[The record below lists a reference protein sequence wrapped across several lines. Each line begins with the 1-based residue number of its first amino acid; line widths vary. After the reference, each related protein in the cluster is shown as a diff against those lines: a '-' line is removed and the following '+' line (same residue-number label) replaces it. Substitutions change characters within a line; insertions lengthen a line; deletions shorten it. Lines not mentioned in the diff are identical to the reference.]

1 MSLSVPAIPEL
12 TALKSN
18 CVSSFKETIKSA
30 TVNRQLFIF
39 TLNSYQQIKMTKR
52 YRLLNVLMVVFVIE
66 ACLLLLTIFFVKV
79 LQVPGLNKD
88 LEHIFNRTFFLKQ
101 VIDIIF
107 HSLFFYFS
115 LNYFNGL
122 LLAKKNAASY
132 LFAAVFFLLVAF
144 SYFLGRHY
152 ALPDMTENDINKN
165 VQIGVYLF
173 SFSISACFFT
183 GLSLLLAYLNNLRD
197 GQKQRKVLEAQKMQ
211 LEVDK
216 SQANFKFLKSQI
228 NPHFLHNTLNFLY
241 AKSLPYS
248 AELSEGILTLSDIMR
263 YALNESVDNDD
274 KALLKDEIEHVRN
287 VIKINQLRFSNNLN
301 VQFEVNGVINGAHII
316 PFVLI
321 TIVENAFKHGDLQKP
336 EYPIDVKLNVENNR
350 LFFYCRN
357 KKKSGPKEISTGLGL
372 DNIRN
377 RLQFAYGND
386 YRLLIK
392 DEVDFY
398 TTELTI
404 DKL

>member
-1 MSLSVPAIPEL
+1 M
-12 TALKSN
+12 
-18 CVSSFKETIKSA
+18 
-30 TVNRQLFIF
+30 
-39 TLNSYQQIKMTKR
+39 
-52 YRLLNVLMVVFVIE
+52 
-66 ACLLLLTIFFVKV
+66 
-79 LQVPGLNKD
+79 PGLNKD
-88 LEHIFNRTFFLKQ
+88 LQHLFNKTFLLKQ
-101 VIDIIF
+101 VIDVIF
-107 HSLFFYFS
+107 HTLFFYFS
-115 LNYFNGL
+115 LNYFNQL
-122 LLAKKNAASY
+122 IVLKKKAAS
-132 LFAAVFFLLVAF
+132 FAVPVLFFLLIAF
-144 SYFLGRHY
+144 FYFLGRYY
-152 ALPDMTENDINKN
+152 ALPDNVENNINKD

-173 SFSISACFFT
+173 SFSFSAIFFS
-183 GLSLLLAYLNNLRD
+183 GLSLLLAWLNNLRE

-263 YALNESVDNDD
+263 YALNEAVDGDD
-274 KALLKDEIEHVRN
+274 KAALKDEIEHVRN

-301 VQFEVNGVINGAHII
+301 VQFEVNGVINGARII

-336 EYPIDVKLNVENNR
+336 ENPIDIKLEVLQSR

-377 RLQFAYGND
+377 RLQFAYGDN
-386 YRLLIK
+386 YKLLIK
-392 DEVDFY
+392 DETDFY